1 MPPGEP
7 FPHPAPYPP
16 GPPAAQPPYPG
27 APYEQ
32 PPYGGTAAAP
42 IAPAASPPRTGRSPW
57 IVAILVLG
65 GLLVLGVIVYAV
77 RYVTLSPSVS
87 KIEFAHDFQDN
98 HAVGVT
104 DTFKSTDQN
113 LYAIIH
119 LNTTKGTP
127 NVSVVWTVVN
137 GADAAKRPVTGLE
150 FGQAQEMATN
160 TLLSAS
166 VTRGTSPWPVGQY
179 KIDVFLDGKLVKTAQ
194 FTVTA

>member
-1 MPPGEP
+1 MPPGET
-7 FPHPAPYPP
+7 Y
-16 GPPAAQPPYPG
+16 PPAA
-27 APYEQ
+27 
-32 PPYGGTAAAP
+32 PYGEPSYGG
-42 IAPAASPPRTGRSPW
+42 APAAPLAPAAPVPRTRRSPW
-57 IVAILVLG
+57 IVAVLVIG
-65 GLLVLGVIVYAV
+65 GLLVLGVIGYGI
-77 RYVTLSPSVS
+77 RYLTLSPSVS
-87 KIEFAHDFQDN
+87 KIEFAHNFQDN
-98 HAVGVT
+98 RAVDVT
-104 DTFKSTDQN
+104 DTFKSTDPN

-150 FGQAQEMATN
+150 FGQAQEAATD

-179 KIDVFLDGKLVKTAQ
+179 KIDVFLDGKLAKSAQ